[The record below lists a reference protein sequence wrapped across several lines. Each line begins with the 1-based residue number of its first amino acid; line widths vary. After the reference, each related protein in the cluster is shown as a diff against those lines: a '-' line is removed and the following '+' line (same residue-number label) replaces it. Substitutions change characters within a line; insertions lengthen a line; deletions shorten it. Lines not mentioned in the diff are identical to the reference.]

1 MNADSREQQKA
12 MGRAYEELRDQAR
25 SLDSSHAEPVEKRLA
40 EARDKIVEKAQDEGE
55 PRQHDSD
62 DDIARIE
69 RRMEARRES
78 FRQHLAGAR
87 DSVTRGTSAWPYVA
101 VGTVIAVAALG
112 YALARQRTPA
122 RRFIDRAREAPEAAR
137 RYIHRATRPSSA
149 VWTERAT
156 KAAGVAVAV
165 ARVMPQL
172 RALAR
177 AFPSRHRPR

>member
-12 MGRAYEELRDQAR
+12 MSSAYEELRDQAR

-40 EARDKIVEKAQDEGE
+40 EARDRIEQAQDKAD
-55 PRQHDSD
+55 PRKHDSD

-87 DSVTRGTSAWPYVA
+87 ESVTRGTSAWPYVA

-149 VWTERAT
+149 VWAERAT
-156 KAAGVAVAV
+156 KAAGIAVAV

-177 AFPSRHRPR
+177 AFPSHHRAR

>member
-12 MGRAYEELRDQAR
+12 MGRAYEELREQAR
-25 SLDSSHAEPVEKRLA
+25 ALDSAHAEPVEKRLA
-40 EARDKIVEKAQDEGE
+40 AASDKIEKAQDKAEQ
-55 PRQHDSD
+55 RKHDSD

-156 KAAGVAVAV
+156 KAAGIAVAV